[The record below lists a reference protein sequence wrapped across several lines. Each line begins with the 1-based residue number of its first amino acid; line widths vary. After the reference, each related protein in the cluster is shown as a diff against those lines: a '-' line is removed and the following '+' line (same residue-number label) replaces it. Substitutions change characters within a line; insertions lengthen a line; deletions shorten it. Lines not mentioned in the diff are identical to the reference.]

1 MRGVAGVAARRLAAG
16 VPTLAGIVMVSFILT
31 RILPGDPAVY
41 FAGAAPTPEA
51 IEDLRHALQ
60 LDKPLWQQF
69 VAYVL
74 HLLHGDLGRSL
85 VTGQPVTADLLS
97 RLPNTLELTGTAL
110 LLAIIIAIPLGV
122 QVALHRGR
130 ALDHGFRILSTV
142 ALSVPGFFSALV
154 LVFVFYYLTA
164 VAPPPLGQLD
174 AMAFPPPSW
183 TGFLVIDA
191 FAARD
196 WQNLRDA
203 LAHLALPAVALAF
216 AAIGPLARVTRAS
229 MLAVLSSDYIRA
241 ARSHDLPRRTI
252 IYVYALRN
260 ALLPVLT
267 TAGFVFSYLISAN
280 VVIEK
285 VFAWPGVGSYALDA
299 LASSDYAAV
308 QGFILAIAGL
318 YVLISISLDVLSG
331 ILDVRVR
338 SAG

>member
-1 MRGVAGVAARRLAAG
+1 MRGVAGVAARRGAAG
-16 VPTLAGIVMVSFILT
+16 VPTLIGIVIVSFVLT

-51 IEDLRHALQ
+51 IADLRHTLQ
-60 LDKPLWQQF
+60 LDRPLWQQF
-69 VAYVL
+69 VCYVAQ
-74 HLLHGDLGRSL
+74 LLHGDLGRSL
-85 VTGQPVTADLLS
+85 VTGQPVMADLVS

-110 LLAIIIAIPLGV
+110 LIATAIAIPLGV
-122 QVALHRGR
+122 QVALNPGG
-130 ALDHGFRILSTV
+130 ALDHGFRVLSTV
-142 ALSVPGFFSALV
+142 VLSVPGFFSALV
-154 LVFVFYYLTA
+154 LVFVFYYLAA
-164 VAPPPLGQLD
+164 VAPAPLGRLD
-174 AMAFPPPSW
+174 AIAFPPPSRS
-183 TGFLVIDA
+183 GFLVIDA
-191 FAARD
+191 VAARD

-203 LAHLALPAVALAF
+203 LAHLVLPATALAF
-216 AAIGPLARVTRAS
+216 TAIGPLARVTRAS

-241 ARSHDLPRRTI
+241 ARSHDLGRGTV

-260 ALLPVLT
+260 ALLPVLA

-308 QGFILAIAGL
+308 QGFILAIAVL
-318 YVLISISLDVLSG
+318 YVLINTGLDVLSG